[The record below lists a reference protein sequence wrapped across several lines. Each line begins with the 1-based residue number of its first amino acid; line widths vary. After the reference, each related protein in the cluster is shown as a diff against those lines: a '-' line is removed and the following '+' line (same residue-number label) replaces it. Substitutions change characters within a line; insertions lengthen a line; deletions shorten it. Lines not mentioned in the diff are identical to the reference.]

1 MSIYCRK
8 MQTAELEL
16 DPLDNATYGV
26 SSTIPKQSKLL
37 MYLYWCAVF
46 NIYLSLIFRYPSKF

>member
-1 MSIYCRK
+1 

-37 MYLYWCAVF
+37 MYLY
-46 NIYLSLIFRYPSKF
+46 